1 MKTRNNTAFLLY
13 SKATST
19 QEKGVKTIHD
29 VYLAVLQC
37 LITIFYLL
45 EFYLVLFYL
54 VESKHL
60 RFSMVQQFLSRIQR
74 IRQGNF
80 YSFDW
85 KKSFLP
91 FKLYAT

>member
-1 MKTRNNTAFLLY
+1 MKTRNNTAFLHY
-13 SKATST
+13 SKTTST
-19 QEKGVKTIHD
+19 QEKGVKTID
-29 VYLAVLQC
+29 NVYLAFPQC
-37 LITIFYLL
+37 FITVFYLL
-45 EFYLVLFYL
+45 EFCLVLFYL

-60 RFSMVQQFLSRIQR
+60 RFSMVQQFLSPIRR

-91 FKLYAT
+91 FKLFAI

>member
-1 MKTRNNTAFLLY
+1 MKTRNNTAFLHY
-13 SKATST
+13 SKTTST
-19 QEKGVKTIHD
+19 QEKGVKTID
-29 VYLAVLQC
+29 NVYLAFPQC
-37 LITIFYLL
+37 FITVFYLL

-60 RFSMVQQFLSRIQR
+60 RR

-91 FKLYAT
+91 FKLYAI

>member
-37 LITIFYLL
+37 LITVFYLL

-74 IRQGNF
+74 IRQDNF